1 MVKVLLCG
9 CNGRM
14 GRAVHNIISSEKEM
28 EIVAGVDPF
37 QEVVNPYPVFASVK
51 DVDVPCDVIIDFSS
65 SKTTDDLLDFCLKS
79 GVPVVLCSTGL
90 SDEQIERVNDAS
102 KSIAILRSGNMS
114 LGVNLIVKLLGEMTG
129 VLTEAGFDVEIV
141 EKHHKMKM
149 DAPSGTALMLADAV
163 NNASGD
169 KYEYVYD
176 RTERRAVRPENEIG
190 ISTIRGGSIVGD
202 HDVIF
207 AGQDEVITISHRA
220 YSRALFAKGAVSA
233 AYFLKDK
240 KSGYYTMQ
248 DVIG

>member
-14 GRAVHNIISSEKEM
+14 GRAVHNIVSTEKEM
-28 EIVAGVDPF
+28 EIVAGVDSY
-37 QEVVNPYPVFASVK
+37 QEIANPYPVFSSVK
-51 DVDVPCDVIIDFSS
+51 EVNVPCDVIIDFSS
-65 SKTTDDLLDFCLKS
+65 SQATDDLLDFCVQT

-90 SDEQIERVNDAS
+90 SEAQIKKVEETSEHAAV
-102 KSIAILRSGNMS
+102 LRSGNMS
-114 LGVNLIVKLLGEMTG
+114 LGVNLIVKMLGEMSN

-163 NNASGD
+163 NNASNG
-169 KYEYVYD
+169 KYSYIYD
-176 RTERRAVRPENEIG
+176 RTERREVRPENEIG
-190 ISTIRGGSIVGD
+190 ISAVRGGSIVGD

-207 AGQDEVITISHRA
+207 AGQDEVVTISHRA
-220 YSRALFAKGAVSA
+220 YSRTLFAKGAVSA
-233 AYFLKDK
+233 AYFLADK

>member
-1 MVKVLLCG
+1 
-9 CNGRM
+9 
-14 GRAVHNIISSEKEM
+14 
-28 EIVAGVDPF
+28 
-37 QEVVNPYPVFASVK
+37 
-51 DVDVPCDVIIDFSS
+51 
-65 SKTTDDLLDFCLKS
+65 
-79 GVPVVLCSTGL
+79 
-90 SDEQIERVNDAS
+90 
-102 KSIAILRSGNMS
+102 
-114 LGVNLIVKLLGEMTG
+114 MTVG
-129 VLTEAGFDVEIV
+129 LTEDGQEVEIV

-163 NNASGD
+163 NDAAGG

-176 RTERRAVRPENEIG
+176 RTERRAIRPENEIG
-190 ISTIRGGSIVGD
+190 ISAVRGGSIVGD

>member
-65 SKTTDDLLDFCLKS
+65 SKTTDDLMDFCLKS
-79 GVPVVLCSTGL
+79 GTPVVLCSTGL

-163 NNASGD
+163 NNAAGD

-190 ISTIRGGSIVGD
+190 ISTVRGGNIVGD